1 VFYLRGDM
9 RRREFITLLTGL
21 AAWPLETRAQQPGKL
36 PTIGFLGTTSA
47 SAWTPWTAAF
57 VDRLGQ
63 LGWIEGRTVAI
74 EYRWAE
80 GKNERFEQIAA
91 EFVQLRTDIIVTS
104 GAAGL
109 AVKQATSVIPVVL
122 ALAND
127 PVGAGLV
134 ANLSRPGGNITGL
147 SLQTPD
153 VAGKRIEILRE
164 LLPGLRRL
172 ALLADIGYPASRLEV
187 DEVQAVAA
195 KLGFEVVRL
204 EVHKAADIVPAL
216 ERLQGGVDALYVCT
230 GPLINTNRVS
240 INDVANAAR
249 LPTIHSEKLYI
260 DAGGLICYGPV
271 VDDMFRRAA
280 ELVDKILKGAKPGDI
295 PIEQPTRFEMVINLK
310 TAKTLGL
317 TVPPTLLAR
326 ADAVIE

>member
-1 VFYLRGDM
+1 M
-9 RRREFITLLTGL
+9 RRRDFITLLGGVV
-21 AAWPLETRAQQPGKL
+21 AAWPLAARAQQPGKL
-36 PTIGFLGTTSA
+36 LTLGFLGTTSA

-57 VDRLGQ
+57 VERLGQ
-63 LGWIEGRTVAI
+63 LGWIEGRTIAI

-80 GKNERFEQIAA
+80 GKSERFEQIAA
-91 EFVQLRTDIIVTS
+91 EFVQLKTDIIVTS

-187 DEVQAVAA
+187 DEVQRVAA
-195 KLGFEVVRL
+195 KLGFEIVKL
-204 EVHKAADIVPAL
+204 EVQKAADIVPAL
-216 ERLQGGVDALYVCT
+216 EQLHGSVDALYVCT

-240 INDVANAAR
+240 INDVANAAH

-260 DAGGLICYGPV
+260 EAGGLICYGPV

-295 PIEQPTRFEMVINLK
+295 PIEQPTKFEMVINLK
-310 TAKTLGL
+310 TARMLGL
-317 TVPPTLLAR
+317 TLPPTLLAR
-326 ADAVIE
+326 ADEVIE